1 MERCGDKGRFK
12 DILYCKTE
20 TLYHLSIFFLQKFKK
35 NPELQELKGN
45 FINVHKSV
53 DRLYFN
59 NKISVKSNIN
69 LRKLRSKS

>member
-1 MERCGDKGRFK
+1 
-12 DILYCKTE
+12 
-20 TLYHLSIFFLQKFKK
+20 LQKFKK
-35 NPELQELKGN
+35 NPELQDLKDN

-69 LRKLRSKS
+69 QRKLPSKS